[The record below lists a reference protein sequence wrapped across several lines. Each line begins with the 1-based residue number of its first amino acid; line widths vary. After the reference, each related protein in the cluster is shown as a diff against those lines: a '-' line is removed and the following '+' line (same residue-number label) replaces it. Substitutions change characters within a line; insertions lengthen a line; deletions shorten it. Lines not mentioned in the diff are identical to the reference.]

1 MPASEDVS
9 PAVQAPPSQYEEI
22 EEGDAKPEAE
32 HHEEEEENEAEPAEE

>member
-9 PAVQAPPSQYEEI
+9 PAVQAPPSEYEI
-22 EEGDAKPEAE
+22 EEGDAKQEAE